1 MGVIH
6 LCNRVFAFESFT
18 DMVYIFICFLIGL
31 PRIIWNLTEILSEHN
46 YFCCIFRWET
56 PCPSGSWRWW
66 SMHWGWLHCM
76 VLRTWIAMLIHST
89 SFVSTLFIFGSVF
102 LNQYIFL
109 SWLLPCLGGNW
120 CGLNWISC
128 FEMTMIQQ
136 QLPPLTLLL
145 CWNIGLCSMTLQL
158 HQQMIKVG
166 LMQMDMLC
174 MMLSIHAGMNEI
186 TTFWIFCL
194 HTWFYFFSL

>member
-1 MGVIH
+1 
-6 LCNRVFAFESFT
+6 
-18 DMVYIFICFLIGL
+18 
-31 PRIIWNLTEILSEHN
+31 
-46 YFCCIFRWET
+46 
-56 PCPSGSWRWW
+56 
-66 SMHWGWLHCM
+66 M

-194 HTWFYFFSL
+194 HTWFYFFSLYSNVCISRLLHVDLMWLWERSFTLLNLIVLASTWNLIFLALDFRKLSFVFPLFISWVFWLVALVWMSC